1 MAEEDDCSIFIVIG
15 DDFAGEF
22 GDSVV
27 VLAIGFATGES
38 DVGADFGI

>member
-1 MAEEDDCSIFIVIG
+1 MAEDDDFSIFVVIG

-27 VLAIGFATGES
+27 VLAVGLASGEA
-38 DVGADFGI
+38 DVGADFRV